1 MYSNNILKINIF
13 TLLILL
19 VILLIMFVAV
29 GCNKPQ
35 EPVLDPED
43 NNIDDL
49 EDFENSQLLIEPVVC
64 PLCGELVEKRLIEGK
79 RPIAVM
85 IDNHPSAR
93 PQSGLNE
100 ADLVYEIPFEG
111 GITRFFAVYLHNDD
125 ATEIGPVRSARHNCL
140 DLVLEYNAIYV
151 YYGGSPQ
158 AWDQIEKLKIEGMN
172 GIYDCVTFYRYPGR
186 KEPHDK
192 YTNIERINITAR
204 NKGFDKKTGKRK
216 FSFNEE
222 DMVPNGESAE
232 FISIKYP
239 VKYTVMYKY
248 DPTAGNYLRN
258 INEEPHLDAV
268 SETQI
273 RTKNIIIQFVNFKV
287 IDSEGRLDIMMVG
300 KGKGFYISNGSI
312 TEIKWEKDSRSSATR
327 FIGKDDKEINL
338 NPGKT
343 WIHLVSSNTK
353 VSYE

>member
-1 MYSNNILKINIF
+1 
-13 TLLILL
+13 
-19 VILLIMFVAV
+19 
-29 GCNKPQ
+29 
-35 EPVLDPED
+35 
-43 NNIDDL
+43 
-49 EDFENSQLLIEPVVC
+49 
-64 PLCGELVEKRLIEGK
+64 
-79 RPIAVM
+79 
-85 IDNHPSAR
+85 
-93 PQSGLNE
+93 
-100 ADLVYEIPFEG
+100 
-111 GITRFFAVYLHNDD
+111 
-125 ATEIGPVRSARHNCL
+125 
-140 DLVLEYNAIYV
+140 
-151 YYGGSPQ
+151 
-158 AWDQIEKLKIEGMN
+158 
-172 GIYDCVTFYRYPGR
+172 
-186 KEPHDK
+186 
-192 YTNIERINITAR
+192 
-204 NKGFDKKTGKRK
+204 
-216 FSFNEE
+216 
-222 DMVPNGESAE
+222 
-232 FISIKYP
+232 
-239 VKYTVMYKY
+239 MYKY